1 MCYPTYLRQGSRIS
15 ITKRSV
21 ELAAGINTAYQGA
34 VYTME
39 CAQDGS
45 GVSVK
50 AIYQWAHDANQEWTH
65 YVSEMQLDTDPERR
79 YRGRLVWRL
88 PFKV

>member
-1 MCYPTYLRQGSRIS
+1 
-15 ITKRSV
+15 
-21 ELAAGINTAYQGA
+21 
-34 VYTME
+34 ME

-79 YRGRLVWRL
+79 YRGRLIWRL